1 MATMKIKV
9 GDTVK
14 VIAGKDNKKEGE
26 VLAVDHKKGKV
37 IVKGVNIITKHNK
50 GMNAQD
56 PNAGIIKREAPIDA
70 SNVMVV
76 VNGKPSRV
84 GFQVEKTEDGK
95 RKVHRIAKVDG
106 TMID

>member
-9 GDTVK
+9 GDQVK
-14 VIAGKDNKKEGE
+14 VIAGKDKSAEGE
-26 VLAVDHKKGKV
+26 VLAVDHKNGKV

-70 SNVMVV
+70 SNVMVLS
-76 VNGKPSRV
+76 NGKATRV
-84 GFQVEKTEDGK
+84 HFQVVDGK
-95 RKVHRIAKVDG
+95 KVRVAQDG
-106 TMID
+106 TVID